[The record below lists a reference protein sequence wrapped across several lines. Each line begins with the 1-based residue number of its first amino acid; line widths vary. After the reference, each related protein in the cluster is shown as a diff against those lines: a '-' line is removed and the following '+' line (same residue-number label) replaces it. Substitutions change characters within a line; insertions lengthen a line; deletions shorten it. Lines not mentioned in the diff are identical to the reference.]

1 MRAYLSRALVGGALV
16 AAGLALSA
24 APGQAQISQLP
35 ETSRGE
41 ANVNSLNSQIGSQQ
55 QTRSIQQQN
64 QFETNQIRGQI
75 QTAPAPAPIVTPP
88 PIVGP
93 RR

>member
-1 MRAYLSRALVGGALV
+1 MVVRIRHAVL
-16 AAGLALSA
+16 AGLLLGATPA
-24 APGQAQISQLP
+24 FAQIQPLP

-41 ANVNSLNSQIGSQQ
+41 AQVNSLNRDMRSDQQ
-55 QTRSIQQQN
+55 LRGIEQQN
-64 QFETNQIRGQI
+64 QFESNQIRGQI
-75 QTAPAPAPIVTPP
+75 QSAPAPIVVTPP

>member
-1 MRAYLSRALVGGALV
+1 MRAISSRALVTAVLAVSGA
-16 AAGLALSA
+16 ALSSGPA
-24 APGQAQISQLP
+24 LAQIQQLP
-35 ETSRGE
+35 ETSRSE
-41 ANVNSLNSQIGSQQ
+41 SQVNSLNGQIESQQ
-55 QTRSIQQQN
+55 QSRSYQQQN

-75 QTAPAPAPIVTPP
+75 QSAPAPIVVTPP

>member
-1 MRAYLSRALVGGALV
+1 MSANFRRAIGCAGF
-16 AAGLALSA
+16 AGLLLA
-24 APGQAQISQLP
+24 AATPAFAQIQALP

-41 ANVNSLNSQIGSQQ
+41 AQVNSLNSEMRSDQQ
-55 QTRSIQQQN
+55 LRGVQQQN
-64 QFETNQIRGQI
+64 QFENNQIRGQI
-75 QTAPAPAPIVTPP
+75 QSAPAPIVVTPP

>member
-1 MRAYLSRALVGGALV
+1 MSACFRRALGC
-16 AAGLALSA
+16 AGLAGYMLA
-24 APGQAQISQLP
+24 AASPAFAQIQPLP

-41 ANVNSLNSQIGSQQ
+41 AQVNSLNSEMRSNQQ
-55 QTRSIQQQN
+55 VRGIQQQN
-64 QFETNQIRGQI
+64 QFESNQIRGQI
-75 QTAPAPAPIVTPP
+75 QSAPSPIIVTPP

>member
-1 MRAYLSRALVGGALV
+1 MRAFLSRAIAGSVI
-16 AAGLALSA
+16 AAGLVFASTA
-24 APGQAQISQLP
+24 AQAQIEQLP
-35 ETSRGE
+35 ATSRGE
-41 ANVNSLNSQIGSQQ
+41 AQVNRLNRDIESQQ
-55 QTRSIQQQN
+55 QTRAIQQQN

-75 QTAPAPAPIVTPP
+75 QSAPSPIVVTPP

>member
-1 MRAYLSRALVGGALV
+1 MSATLRRVVAPAL
-16 AAGLALSA
+16 LALGFALAASA
-24 APGQAQISQLP
+24 PAFAQIQQLP

-41 ANVNSLNSQIGSQQ
+41 SQVNSLNGQIRSDQQ
-55 QTRSIQQQN
+55 IRGIQQQN

-75 QTAPAPAPIVTPP
+75 QNAPAPVVTAP

>member
-1 MRAYLSRALVGGALV
+1 MRAFLSRAIAGSVV
-16 AAGLALSA
+16 AAGLVFASA
-24 APGQAQISQLP
+24 AAQAQIEQLP

-41 ANVNSLNSQIGSQQ
+41 AQVNRLNRDIQSQQ
-55 QTRSIQQQN
+55 QTRAIQQQN

-75 QTAPAPAPIVTPP
+75 QSAPSPIVVTPP